1 MKPYEKQADGIR
13 YLSAENARFHPSEGG
28 LLALTLS
35 EDGREHTYE
44 RVAVFR
50 SFPLTNPDAY
60 LSVREPTGAKTEIGM
75 IRTLS
80 ELDERSEELVRAELA
95 TRYFVPT
102 VTAIHSLHRR
112 GALYFDLETDLGRRT
127 VMLRDDMSGIRVLDG
142 GRVFMTDMEGNNYEI
157 PDPRALD
164 KASYRRIEI
173 YL

>member
-1 MKPYEKQADGIR
+1 MRPYDKNEEKIH
-13 YLSAENARFHPSEGG
+13 YLNAENARFHISEGG
-28 LLALTLS
+28 LLSLTLK
-35 EDGREHTYE
+35 EDGREREYE

-50 SFPLTNPDAY
+50 AFPLTSPDAY
-60 LSVREPTGAKTEIGM
+60 LSVREPRDDKREIGM
-75 IRTLS
+75 IRALS
-80 ELDERSEELVRAELA
+80 ELDEASEELVRRELQA
-95 TRYFVPT
+95 RYFVPT
-102 VTAIHSLHRR
+102 VTKIHSLHRR

-157 PDPRALD
+157 PDPTALD